1 MKHERIEAITDFFKH
16 HNLPGALLARTAQYV
31 DTMFKVHGGIDDAL
45 LEELPVHLKTEI
57 LVAAHTYVPIPAPAA
72 AAAAAVCLLSS
83 CPAWQTLCYPV
94 AVASLNLIRPDFT

>member
-1 MKHERIEAITDFFKH
+1 MHIHTCLYLSHISVALCPDAQVNSLKHERIEAITDFFKH

-72 AAAAAVCLLSS
+72 AAAAVCL
-83 CPAWQTLCYPV
+83 PP
-94 AVASLNLIRPDFT
+94 